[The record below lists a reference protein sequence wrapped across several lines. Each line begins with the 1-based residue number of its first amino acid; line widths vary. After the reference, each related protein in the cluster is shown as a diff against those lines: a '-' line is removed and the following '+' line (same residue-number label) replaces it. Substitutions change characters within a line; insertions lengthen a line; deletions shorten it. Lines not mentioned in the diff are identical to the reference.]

1 MLNPR
6 LYAVLCSLFGEVRV
20 SKAGNP
26 GSPPL
31 VFRDPMS
38 GRLISRWDPGA
49 DKGEEYQVC
58 CPFCNDRHFHL
69 YINHRYGQDYE
80 GGGKCRIAKCFKGC
94 LDLQAN
100 RETLW
105 YEISMAYSH
114 GISRDVLLKINQ
126 MPVQEA
132 RSGDVEIPL
141 GTVPLVN
148 LGANHPAVKY
158 MNARGF
164 DKDTFKQYSLSYC
177 GKSDD
182 FMLSERIII
191 PIRFNDADVA
201 WQSRKIR
208 EDQKGPKYFSS
219 PGAHLGSILYNFDV
233 ARDQEYVILT
243 EGVAD
248 VWRAGPSAVCLFGK
262 SLSEGQKALVANTW
276 RDKPVLV
283 MLDHDAQSEAQNIL
297 NVVNRIH
304 SGMAAN
310 VSVPE
315 EYKDPGNTP
324 DSTLKCLIE
333 EALWKIRRSS

>member
-6 LYAVLCSLFGEVRV
+6 LYAALCSLFGEVRV
-20 SKAGNP
+20 SKAGDH

-38 GRLISRWDPGA
+38 GRLISKWDPGVN
-49 DKGEEYQVC
+49 KGEEYQVC

-69 YINHRYGQDYE
+69 YINHRYGQEYE
-80 GGGKCRIAKCFKGC
+80 GGGRCRIAKCFKGC
-94 LDLQAN
+94 LELQSN

-105 YEISMAYSH
+105 HDVMMTLSH
-114 GISRDVLLKINQ
+114 GIDRATLLKISQ
-126 MPVQEA
+126 TPVKES
-132 RSGDVEIPL
+132 RVGDVGIPL

-148 LGANHPAVKY
+148 LGDNHPAVKY
-158 MNARGF
+158 MFDRGF
-164 DKDTFKQYSLSYC
+164 DRDTFKRHSLSYC
-177 GKSDD
+177 GKSED

-191 PIRFNDADVA
+191 PIRFNGVDVA

-233 ARDQEYVILT
+233 ARDQDYVILT

-248 VWRAGPSAVCLFGK
+248 VWRVGQTAVCLFGK
-262 SLSEGQKALVANTW
+262 SLSEGQKALVANNW

-283 MLDHDAQSEAQNIL
+283 MLDHDAQSEARNIL
-297 NVVNRIH
+297 NNVKRIH
-304 SGMAAN
+304 GGMAAN
-310 VSVPE
+310 VEVPE

-324 DSTLKCLIE
+324 ESVLKCLIE